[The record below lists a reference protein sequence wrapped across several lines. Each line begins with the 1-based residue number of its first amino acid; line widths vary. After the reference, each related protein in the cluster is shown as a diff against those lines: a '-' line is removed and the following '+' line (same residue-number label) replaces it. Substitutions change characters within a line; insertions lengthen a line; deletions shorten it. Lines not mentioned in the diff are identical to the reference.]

1 MEEGILL
8 MARMSQQQQQQQ
20 QQQRGVLCGQ
30 ASSQQGRSW

>member
-8 MARMSQQQQQQQ
+8 MARMSQQQQQQ